1 MYKRQDPERSIIGD
15 HSLCRWLPGSASR
28 SPAGRAAEVAR
39 LSSYR
44 TRTSRNVRPMLQSS
58 SRASPMAQPVAGHHP
73 ALGCVPGCHGK
84 HTPQPGLQTWFTV
97 IQATRGWLSTLIEGA
112 RPSGDHQRSSGK
124 RTEQARYL
132 RAIDAGCRPT
142 RCSSCAPRELVRR
155 RETFGKPDVP
165 AFARH
170 NSPAC
175 SPHSATCAECAA
187 SKPAKLCGDHRVH
200 GGRDKSAGF
209 IPELNHFK
217 TVRANYG
224 YDRPSV

>member
-1 MYKRQDPERSIIGD
+1 MPV
-15 HSLCRWLPGSASR
+15 ASR
-28 SPAGRAAEVAR
+28 FCLTQPGRAAEVAR

-58 SRASPMAQPVAGHHP
+58 SRASPMVQPVAGHHP
-73 ALGCVPGCHGK
+73 ALGCMPGCHGK
-84 HTPQPGLQTWFTV
+84 HPPQPGLQTWYHV

-155 RETFGKPDVP
+155 RETFGSYRAWAQWTLKAPE
-165 AFARH
+165 
-170 NSPAC
+170 
-175 SPHSATCAECAA
+175 HSTHSGTRAECVGR
-187 SKPAKLCGDHRVH
+187 SGGLLRH
-200 GGRDKSAGF
+200 GLQPR
-209 IPELNHFK
+209 E
-217 TVRANYG
+217 
-224 YDRPSV
+224 RPKISWVTH

>member
-1 MYKRQDPERSIIGD
+1 MPV
-15 HSLCRWLPGSASR
+15 ASR
-28 SPAGRAAEVAR
+28 FCLTQPGRAAEVAR

-58 SRASPMAQPVAGHHP
+58 SRASPMVQPVAGHHP
-73 ALGCVPGCHGK
+73 ALGCMPGCHGK
-84 HTPQPGLQTWFTV
+84 HPPQPGLQTWYHV

-155 RETFGKPDVP
+155 RETFG
-165 AFARH
+165 ASRAR
-170 NSPAC
+170 
-175 SPHSATCAECAA
+175 A
-187 SKPAKLCGDHRVH
+187 SWSWLSMALQRKLITVSDGEINFFTIH
-200 GGRDKSAGF
+200 F
-209 IPELNHFK
+209 I
-217 TVRANYG
+217 
-224 YDRPSV
+224 

>member
-1 MYKRQDPERSIIGD
+1 MPV
-15 HSLCRWLPGSASR
+15 ASR
-28 SPAGRAAEVAR
+28 FCLTQPGRAAEVAR

-58 SRASPMAQPVAGHHP
+58 SRAFPMVQPVAGHHP
-73 ALGCVPGCHGK
+73 ALGCMPGCHGK
-84 HTPQPGLQTWFTV
+84 HPPQPGLQTWYHV

-155 RETFGKPDVP
+155 AETF
-165 AFARH
+165 
-170 NSPAC
+170 C
-175 SPHSATCAECAA
+175 SP
-187 SKPAKLCGDHRVH
+187 
-200 GGRDKSAGF
+200 
-209 IPELNHFK
+209 
-217 TVRANYG
+217 RA
-224 YDRPSV
+224 

>member
-1 MYKRQDPERSIIGD
+1 MPV
-15 HSLCRWLPGSASR
+15 ASR
-28 SPAGRAAEVAR
+28 FCLTQPGRAAEVAR

-58 SRASPMAQPVAGHHP
+58 SRASPMVQPVAGHHP
-73 ALGCVPGCHGK
+73 ALGCMPGCHGK
-84 HTPQPGLQTWFTV
+84 HPPQPGLQTWYHV

-155 RETFGKPDVP
+155 REIYGKAWDPRFG
-165 AFARH
+165 RR
-170 NSPAC
+170 NSCHC
-175 SPHSATCAECAA
+175 SRHSATCAECREQSRQAV
-187 SKPAKLCGDHRVH
+187 RWT
-200 GGRDKSAGF
+200 AGSQRLPQISGIHPRSEPF
-209 IPELNHFK
+209 
-217 TVRANYG
+217 
-224 YDRPSV
+224 